1 MELKNLRFLA
11 AALVALA
18 AIGLL
23 AAVVEYFNPAS
34 GISGTPGAV
43 LVIVSSTLIV
53 GATFIVGFPP
63 AIGAG
68 LQWTLEILILLGLI
82 GTLAAAWLLHSWI
95 LLACMALGLVIQ
107 IWRMFNVRPLLSTHT
122 ARHPDYQS

>member
-1 MELKNLRFLA
+1 MELKTPRFLA

-23 AAVVEYFNPAS
+23 AAVVEYCNPAS
-34 GISGTPGAV
+34 GISGAV